1 MDIFF
6 FWDLFFSKVIDT
18 YTALGSKNL
27 NFRITKKTN
36 KKGMIKMNDN
46 ITKLNMVI
54 KTLENDIEERNNLNL
69 LAKKAITDT
78 KKKIKALEKLEA
90 KEREILGDM
99 FNNDACPTLD
109 AEEELDCGNGTC
121 TCEHEEIPVI
131 Y

>member
-46 ITKLNMVI
+46 ITKLNKVI
-54 KTLENDIEERNNLNL
+54 KSLENDIEERNNLNL
-69 LAKKAITDT
+69 LAKKTIADT
-78 KKKIKALEKLEA
+78 KKKIKALQKLEA
-90 KEREILGDM
+90 KERAILGD
-99 FNNDACPTLD
+99 LY
-109 AEEELDCGNGTC
+109 EEPVYEPHT
-121 TCEHEEIPVI
+121 EENKGSGKT
-131 Y
+131 